1 MVKRKTK
8 QNKAKIGE
16 ISDFDYESNS
26 YVKTSFLTEKRGKIF
41 MEINEIISLAW
52 GAKEILR
59 GDFKRIDYGRI
70 ILPFIVLRRLGR
82 VLEETKKDVL
92 KVLEKHKG
100 SDEKFLD
107 AILNETAKQKFHN
120 KSKYDLEL
128 LLADPENIHKNMK
141 TYLRGF

>member
-16 ISDFDYESNS
+16 ISDFDYERNS
-26 YVKTSFLTEKRGKIF
+26 YVKTSFLTEKRGKIVL
-41 MEINEIISLAW
+41 EINEIISLAW

-82 VLEETKKDVL
+82 VLEETKKRC
-92 KVLEKHKG
+92 
-100 SDEKFLD
+100 
-107 AILNETAKQKFHN
+107 T
-120 KSKYDLEL
+120 KS
-128 LLADPENIHKNMK
+128 
-141 TYLRGF
+141 T